1 MEKNDTKYSGGQEYL
16 NNGVFIDEERANA
29 EVDGIDP
36 SVKDLIRELKVKQME
51 LEIQNE
57 KLKRENEE
65 FARSAR
71 KYADLFDFAPVGYL
85 ILDEDGVI
93 TDINLSAAKL
103 LGKQQDMLRDV
114 PFFTLVTPEHR
125 YAFRNYAKDLINS
138 DNPLNIEIAIKKSGS
153 DILSLELQGAAL
165 SGAGEA
171 RCCRITMTDITERK
185 AAENVKQTYLSN
197 LEEYKNKIEQKANE
211 LEALNLKLMH
221 SEKEFK
227 EMNSSKD
234 RYFSLLA
241 HDLKS
246 PFTTILGFSQ
256 YIVQYY
262 DELSPM
268 EIKEHINS
276 VNRTA
281 SDFYKM
287 LETLLEWFRL
297 QSGRMECSPSE
308 IELKDIIDAKIN
320 LLSGSALNKQ
330 ITLADNTPIGLK
342 VFADSYMIN
351 SIIQN
356 LITNGI
362 KFTKPGG
369 MVEISA
375 ETIGDFAAISISDN
389 GIGMSKED
397 IGKLFNFD
405 YVHSTLGTAKEKGT
419 GLGLIIVKE
428 LIEANGGSISV
439 YSELG
444 KGSVFTFTLP
454 KA

>member
-1 MEKNDTKYSGGQEYL
+1 MKKNVTKYS
-16 NNGVFIDEERANA
+16 
-29 EVDGIDP
+29 DGIEQIKDIYPDSDEKRNILDNADP
-36 SVKDLIRELKVKQME
+36 VISALIRDLKMRQME

-65 FARSAR
+65 LSLSAR
-71 KYADLFDFAPVGYL
+71 KYADLFDFTPVGYL
-85 ILDEDGVI
+85 ILDEYGVI
-93 TDINLSAAKL
+93 KDVNLSAAKL
-103 LGKQQDMLRDV
+103 LGRESDMLRLI
-114 PFFTLVTPEHR
+114 PFFTLVSPEHR
-125 YAFRNYAKDLINS
+125 APFRNYAKILLDAQELQS
-138 DNPLNIEIAIKKSGS
+138 IEIAIKKPNGEVMPV
-153 DILSLELQGAAL
+153 ELQGAAL
-165 SGAGEA
+165 SGSGGVKA
-171 RCCRITMTDITERK
+171 CRITMTDITERK
-185 AAENVKQTYLSN
+185 AAEEVKRVYLVN
-197 LEEYKNKIEQKANE
+197 LEEYKNKIEQKAQE
-211 LEALNLKLMH
+211 LTEINQKLIH
-221 SEKEFK
+221 SEKRFK

-262 DELSPM
+262 DELSPL

-276 VNRTA
+276 VNRSA
-281 SDFYKM
+281 ADFYKM

-297 QSGRMECSPSE
+297 QSGRMESSPSE

-320 LLSGSALNKQ
+320 LLSGSAVNKK

-342 VFADSYMIN
+342 VFADPYMLN

-369 MVEISA
+369 RVEICA
-375 ETIGDFAAISISDN
+375 ETSGNTAAISVSDT
-389 GIGMSKED
+389 GIGMSGED
-397 IGKLFNFD
+397 IDKLFNFD

-428 LIEANGGSISV
+428 LINANGGTISV
-439 YSELG
+439 KSELG
-444 KGSVFTFTLP
+444 QGSVFTFTLP

>member
-1 MEKNDTKYSGGQEYL
+1 MKENDIKYSEETGRQSGAAPYM
-16 NNGVFIDEERANA
+16 DESANLL
-29 EVDGIDP
+29 DNLDP
-36 SVKDLIRELKVKQME
+36 SIKNLIRDLKMRQME

-57 KLKRENEE
+57 KLKRENEK
-65 FARSAR
+65 FSLLSR
-71 KYADLFDFAPVGYL
+71 KYGDLFDLAPVGYL
-85 ILDEDGVI
+85 MLDNDGVI
-93 TDINLSAAKL
+93 TDANSNAAKL
-103 LGKQQDMLRDV
+103 FGKESEALLNV
-114 PFFTLVTPEHR
+114 PFFTLVAPEHR
-125 YAFRNYAKDLINS
+125 FPFRNYAKSLLDSEELQT
-138 DNPLNIEIAIKKSGS
+138 IEITLKKPGGE
-153 DILSLELQGAAL
+153 SLPVELQGAAL
-165 SGAGEA
+165 SGPEGPK
-171 RCCRITMTDITERK
+171 CCRIIMTDITERK
-185 AAENVKQTYLSN
+185 AAEAAKQAYLAN
-197 LEEYKNKIEQKANE
+197 LEDYKNKIEQKANE
-211 LEALNLKLMH
+211 LQELNLKLMH

-227 EMNSSKD
+227 EMNQSKD

-262 DELSPM
+262 DELSPL

-281 SDFYKM
+281 GDFYKM

-297 QSGRMECSPSE
+297 QSGRMESSPSV
-308 IELKDIIDAKIN
+308 IELKEIINVKIS
-320 LLSGSALNKQ
+320 LLNETAVNKQ
-330 ITLADNTPIGLK
+330 ITLVDNTPIGLK
-342 VFADSYMIN
+342 VFADSYMLN

-369 MVEISA
+369 SVAISA
-375 ETIGDFAAISISDN
+375 EAAGNVAAISVSDT
-389 GIGMSKED
+389 GIGMSQDD

-428 LIEANGGSISV
+428 LIDANGGTISV
-439 YSELG
+439 TSELG